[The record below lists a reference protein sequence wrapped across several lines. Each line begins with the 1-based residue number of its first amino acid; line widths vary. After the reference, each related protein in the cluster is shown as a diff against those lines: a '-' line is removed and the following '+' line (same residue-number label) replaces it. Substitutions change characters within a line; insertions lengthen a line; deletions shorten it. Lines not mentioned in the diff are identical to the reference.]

1 MATLIIAI
9 AFLAL
14 FHFLYDGI
22 ILPSIRQHL
31 RNRLFALRDKLRLEY
46 INGIDKQDIE
56 AFNLTHEAINNFVN
70 RLPML
75 TISVYAEIEVAIKND
90 HKLKEKVNK
99 RRAILENC
107 KSPKIKE
114 VNESINKILFDAF
127 IANSGGWMIYLIP
140 MAVLLTIW
148 RKLAT
153 NCKELVVVPH
163 REIGKIMPRIDHSI
177 PCM

>member
-1 MATLIIAI
+1 MATLIIATV
-9 AFLAL
+9 FLAL

-31 RNRLFALRDKLRLEY
+31 RNKLFALRDKLRMEY
-46 INGIDKQDIE
+46 INGLDKQDIE

-75 TISVYAEIEVAIKND
+75 TITVRAEIEVAIKND

-99 RRAILENC
+99 RRAILESC
-107 KSPKIKE
+107 QSAKIKE
-114 VNESINKILFDAF
+114 INESINKILLEAF
-127 IANSGGWMIYLIP
+127 IANSGGWLVYLIP
-140 MAVLLTIW
+140 VAVLLTIW
-148 RKLAT
+148 QKLAT
-153 NCKELVVVPH
+153 DCRELVVVPH